1 MAMIRWAKLGHSDQV
16 VAPTAARTREQSSI
30 EPGGPL
36 GGRSAHVLHLSH
48 VSHRIVERKEH
59 GAWCVNGRGWDR
71 TRLQSTFS
79 WCPAGRNLG

>member
-36 GGRSAHVLHLSH
+36 GGPFSARTAPIARIAP
-48 VSHRIVERKEH
+48 HR
-59 GAWCVNGRGWDR
+59 
-71 TRLQSTFS
+71 
-79 WCPAGRNLG
+79 